1 MMNILKSLAII
12 YVLGIF
18 FIPSESAIS
27 CSVVIQDLQP
37 CVSYLTSGSGKPP
50 DTCCDGVKSLAA
62 ATTTSADKKAACQC
76 IKSVANSV
84 TVKPELAQALAS
96 NCGASLP
103 VDASPT
109 VDCNTYVLNDMI
121 LTDFCTCLV
130 SCVLVQLYIE
140 INKF

>member
-1 MMNILKSLAII
+1 MGLLKSLVII
-12 YVLGIF
+12 SVLGIL
-18 FIPSESAIS
+18 FIPRYSESAIS

-37 CVSYLTSGSGKPP
+37 CVSYLTSGSGQPP
-50 DTCCDGVKSLAA
+50 ATCCDGVKSLAA

-103 VDASPT
+103 VDKSST
-109 VDCNTYVLNDMI
+109 VDCTTVG
-121 LTDFCTCLV
+121 
-130 SCVLVQLYIE
+130 
-140 INKF
+140 